1 MRGITRKPSTGE
13 SSKPDVLSELEVNGR
28 QEPVHHPVGET
39 LLDTL
44 RNRLVLLGTK
54 RGCDGGECGACTVL
68 IGDVPVFAC
77 VTLTARVR
85 DRVETIEGLA
95 ERDTALR
102 EAFADTG
109 GFQCGYC
116 TPGQLV
122 RAAAMLRAGTVPED
136 DTELRHQLAGNVCR
150 CTGYAAIVEAIRAAD
165 PRRERQ

>member
-1 MRGITRKPSTGE
+1 MRRVSRKPQGGE
-13 SSKPDVLSELEVNGR
+13 SAKPDVFSELKVNGR
-28 QEPVHHPVGET
+28 QEQVHHPAGET

-44 RNRLVLLGTK
+44 RNRLSMRGTK

-95 ERDTALR
+95 EHSMALR

-116 TPGQLV
+116 TPGQIV
-122 RAAAMLRAGTVPED
+122 RATAMLRAGTVPED
-136 DTELRHQLAGNVCR
+136 DTELRHQLAGNICR
-150 CTGYAAIVEAIRAAD
+150 CTGYAAIVEAIGAAD
-165 PRRERQ
+165 RRREQQ